1 MPIKRIC
8 SLINVKPESIV
19 EYERIHADVWPD
31 ILSCLKRANV
41 QNYSIYRHNDLL
53 VSYMEYVG
61 DNYDEDMAKIA
72 ADPRTQ
78 EWWKVTAPMQTPLAE
93 KLEGEWWKVIP
104 EVFHLD

>member
-1 MPIKRIC
+1 
-8 SLINVKPESIV
+8 
-19 EYERIHADVWPD
+19 
-31 ILSCLKRANV
+31 
-41 QNYSIYRHNDLL
+41 
-53 VSYMEYVG
+53 MEYVG